1 MAEKDRGVQTG
12 NGQEAGRT
20 IPDIIRNAEEA
31 SGRIKPTWPLL
42 GTLPPCMPQAPS
54 LPTEL
59 IPGPLQ
65 RWLCD
70 AADRAQIPLEFVAA
84 PAIVALSS
92 ILGRSVGIYPKRH
105 DDWLVIPNLWGA
117 LIGRPGVLK
126 SPAIAE
132 ALRPLRRLAMEA
144 QEEFKI
150 TASEAQAG
158 AQIIKAGIGAFQDEA
173 KKAAKANDRNKQD
186 SIHADLAELY
196 RSLETATV
204 HEKRY
209 IVNDTTTEK
218 LGELLNQNPRG
229 LLLVR
234 DELSGWLRAMDK
246 TGREGDREF
255 FLEAWQGSGGFT
267 YDRIGR
273 GTLHVPALCL
283 SVFGSIQPGKL
294 KEYVQGALRGGVADD
309 GLLQRLQVVVWPEIG
324 SEWTNVDRVPDVSA
338 RNEVSEIFRALDG
351 ATPSELG
358 AETDHHTIP
367 ALRFSLE
374 AQELSDEWRAELEH
388 RVRSSEMESTPAF
401 ESHIAKYRSLMPAL
415 ALVFHLIA
423 VVAGDGPVNSID
435 PAPVSLR
442 AAKLAAAW
450 CEFLER
456 HAKKIYAPE
465 LNVDL
470 AAAHAL
476 MEKIKAGAIEGDS
489 PVRDIYRRDWSGLN
503 ASEIVWAGLT
513 ILERHNF
520 VKVEHVQTEGRPA
533 DKIHIH
539 PDLARG
545 A

>member
-1 MAEKDRGVQTG
+1 MAEKDFDVQTG
-12 NGQEAGRT
+12 NGQEAART
-20 IPDIIRNAEEA
+20 ILDIINNAEEA

-54 LPTEL
+54 LPTDL

-105 DDWLVIPNLWGA
+105 DDWLSVPNLWGA

-158 AQIIKAGIGAFQDEA
+158 AQIIKAGISAFQDDA

-294 KEYVQGALRGGVADD
+294 KEYVQGALRGGAADD

-324 SEWTNVDRVPDVSA
+324 SGWTNVDRVPDVGA
-338 RNEVSEIFRALDG
+338 RNEVSEIFRALDR
-351 ATPSELG
+351 AAPSELG
-358 AETDHHTIP
+358 AETDHHAIP
-367 ALRFSLE
+367 ALRFSPE
-374 AQELSDEWRAELEH
+374 AQELSDEWRADLEH

-423 VVAGDGPVNSID
+423 IASGDD

-450 CEFLER
+450 CEFLEK

-476 MEKIKAGAIEGDS
+476 MEKIKVGAIEDGAA
-489 PVRDIYRRDWSGLN
+489 VRDIYRRDWSGLN
-503 ASEIVWAGLT
+503 ASEDVRAGLGV
-513 ILERHNF
+513 LERHNF
-520 VKVEHVQTEGRPA
+520 VKVDPVQTEGRPA
-533 DKIHIH
+533 DIIHIH

>member
-1 MAEKDRGVQTG
+1 MAEKDFDVQTG
-12 NGQEAGRT
+12 NGQEAART
-20 IPDIIRNAEEA
+20 ILDIINNAEEA

-54 LPTEL
+54 LPTDL

-105 DDWLVIPNLWGA
+105 DDWLVVPNLWGA

-158 AQIIKAGIGAFQDEA
+158 AQIIKAGISAFQDDA

-294 KEYVQGALRGGVADD
+294 KEYVQGALRGGAADD

-324 SEWTNVDRVPDVSA
+324 SGWTNVDRVPDVGA
-338 RNEVSEIFRALDG
+338 RNEVSEIFRALDR
-351 ATPSELG
+351 AAPSELG
-358 AETDHHTIP
+358 AETDHHAIP
-367 ALRFSLE
+367 ALRFSPE
-374 AQELSDEWRAELEH
+374 AQELSDEWRADLEH

-423 VVAGDGPVNSID
+423 IASGDD

-450 CEFLER
+450 CEFLEK

-476 MEKIKAGAIEGDS
+476 MEKIKVGAIEDGAA
-489 PVRDIYRRDWSGLN
+489 VRDIYRRDWSGLN
-503 ASEIVWAGLT
+503 ASEDVRAGLGV
-513 ILERHNF
+513 LERHNF
-520 VKVEHVQTEGRPA
+520 VKVDPVQTEGRPA
-533 DKIHIH
+533 DIIHIH